1 MMNGLWVIL
10 PGFCAGNYHIF
21 PARLLGNFDGFSAD
35 SDGVMDRLLDGL
47 TDESDDVQTERNFP
61 GFWSF
66 GKFHT
71 AILVGILTMNLAD
84 GWMDGTDD
92 RHTDRQMEFQVESH
106 LC

>member
-47 TDESDDVQTERNFP
+47 TDESDDVQTEGIFLGFGVLGNFIQQYLWVFSP
-61 GFWSF
+61 
-66 GKFHT
+66 
-71 AILVGILTMNLAD
+71 
-84 GWMDGTDD
+84 
-92 RHTDRQMEFQVESH
+92 
-106 LC
+106 